1 MNRQLTVTSAAE
13 YNRVLYGQMSPAMA
27 VAYLQDNQL
36 PVRTFSDVLHQMY
49 TGDDLQTRLT
59 DFFCRICL
67 MSIPSQ
73 RQEKLKTG
81 SVIKTCQLI
90 GKISFELDMHWD
102 LVKHNWIIC

>member
-13 YNRVLYGQMSPAMA
+13 YNRVLYGQMPPAMA

-59 DFFCRICL
+59 DFFLSDMPDVNPQSTAR
-67 MSIPSQ
+67 
-73 RQEKLKTG
+73 KLKTG
-81 SVIKTCQLI
+81 SVIKTYPLI